1 MDGRQRSG
9 VVAWVAAG
17 VAFAGY
23 PIVRP
28 AGDSGADWASP
39 AWLVAHLLA
48 VAGFGLLVAG
58 LAALWSALRD
68 GPGERAGF
76 AAVVTGGAGAVLVL
90 PYYGAEVFAL
100 NVIGARGDAGLL
112 SMGDA
117 IRFLPAAAVTFVA
130 GLLALAAA
138 SMLAAVAIRRGRV
151 LPAWTGWLLAAGFVL
166 YLPQFFAPYELR
178 VAHGVLVAAGCLAV
192 AWYLVPARRP
202 RRDAP
207 QRDLSITTQR

>member
-17 VAFAGY
+17 VAFAAY
-23 PIVRP
+23 PAVRP

-39 AWLVAHLLA
+39 SWLVAHLIA

-58 LAALWSALRD
+58 LAALWSAVRD

-76 AAVVTGGAGAVLVL
+76 AAVVTGGVGAVLVL

-100 NVIGARGDAGLL
+100 NVIGSRGDPALT

-117 IRFLPAAAVTFVA
+117 IRFLPAAATTFVA
-130 GLLALAAA
+130 GLLALAVA
-138 SMLAAVAIRRGRV
+138 SVLAAVAVQRSRV

-166 YLPQFFAPYELR
+166 YLPQFFAPAWLR
-178 VAHGVLVAAGCLAV
+178 VAHGVLVAAGCLAI
-192 AWYLVPARRP
+192 AWHLRAARSGRPAPVEPVR
-202 RRDAP
+202 AAV
-207 QRDLSITTQR
+207 

>member
-1 MDGRQRSG
+1 MDGRHRSG
-9 VVAWVAAG
+9 VVAWAVAG
-17 VAFAGY
+17 VAFAAY
-23 PIVRP
+23 PAVRP

-39 AWLVAHLLA
+39 AWIVAHLIA

-76 AAVVTGGAGAVLVL
+76 AAVVTGGVGAVLVL

-100 NVIGARGDAGLL
+100 NVIGTRGDPALT

-117 IRFLPAAAVTFVA
+117 IRFLPAAATTFVA
-130 GLLALAAA
+130 GLLALAVA
-138 SMLAAVAIRRGRV
+138 SVLAAVAVQRGRV

-166 YLPQFFAPYELR
+166 YLPQFFAPAWLR
-178 VAHGVLVAAGCLAV
+178 VAHGVLVAAGCLAI
-192 AWYLVPARRP
+192 AWHLRAARAGRPAPVEPAR
-202 RRDAP
+202 AAV
-207 QRDLSITTQR
+207 